1 MMLHWHWVAMLIS
14 YLSSRVVVMPFNSIN
29 EMVHRSGVKLYVL
42 PGGAMEDSFKLSTD
56 PDWQKAWNE
65 KIEPTLEE
73 YKHFKGILKKVIEF
87 AMERDPTLAIYYH
100 FFGVR

>member
-1 MMLHWHWVAMLIS
+1 VIVPASDWHWVAMIFS
-14 YLSSRVVVMPFNSIN
+14 YLSLRVVVMPFNSIP
-29 EMVHRSGVKLYVL
+29 EMVYRSGYQLYVL

-73 YKHFKGILKKVIEF
+73 YKHFKGIFKKVIEF
-87 AMERDPTLAIYYH
+87 AADRQSCLH
-100 FFGVR
+100 